1 LQVLKIPNDP
11 CSYHR
16 YIFQELLTGGDLF
29 SYFTSRDFKIL
40 AAEAGIII
48 FQVLKGLEYLHDKGI
63 VHRDLKLEN
72 ILMSAPEPRARIVL
86 ADFGSSRNLP
96 RAKSGSLSTIKRMF
110 TKVGTIDYQAP

>member
-1 LQVLKIPNDP
+1 MLP
-11 CSYHR
+11 
-16 YIFQELLTGGDLF
+16 
-29 SYFTSRDFKIL
+29 
-40 AAEAGIII
+40 AEAGIII

-72 ILMSAPEPRARIVL
+72 ILMAAPEAKARIVL

-96 RAKSGSLSTIKRMF
+96 QAQIGPLSTIGRMF